1 MLLYNYIKQLKMSV
15 LEVFFQY
22 IIKIIRVAM
31 MRKRPPTIFLDTL
44 VAKKLIYINTI
55 AVHFECS
62 ISYLVFRPSE
72 LKILNL
78 NLLEN
83 TFPRCINLCYKNLFF

>member
-1 MLLYNYIKQLKMSV
+1 MSV
-15 LEVFFQY
+15 LEVFLQY

-55 AVHFECS
+55 AVHFECP
-62 ISYLVFRPSE
+62 ILVFRPSE

-78 NLLEN
+78 NLPEN